1 MVEKTREIEVTNR
14 DRGSVGYIIPDLGNL
29 NRQFE
34 SGETKTITFEELEKL
49 TWIPGGKYILDNCLV
64 IHDEEAVNEL
74 LNGVEPEYYYSKED
88 IKRLLTTGTIEEFLD
103 CLDFAPEGVKNL
115 VKDMA
120 MELPLN
126 DVAKRQAILDK
137 MGFDVTKALELK
149 AIAEPEEEKVET
161 SKRRAATPSK
171 TTEATPARR
180 VIIKKTETEK
190 AE

>member
-49 TWIPGGKYILDNCLV
+49 AWIPGGKYILDNCLV

-115 VKDMA
+115 VKDIA

-161 SKRRAATPSK
+161 SKRRAAAPSK
-171 TTEATPARR
+171 TTEAAPARR
-180 VIIKKTETEK
+180 VIKKVEK
-190 AE
+190 SE

>member
-1 MVEKTREIEVTNR
+1 MVEKTREIKVTNR

-49 TWIPGGKYILDNCLV
+49 AWIPGGKYILDNCLV
-64 IHDEEAVNEL
+64 IHDEEAVKEL

-103 CLDFAPEGVKNL
+103 CLDFAPDGVKNL

-120 MELPLN
+120 MALPLN

-137 MGFDVTKALELK
+137 LGFDVTKALELK
-149 AIAEPEEEKVET
+149 DIAEPEEEKTEN
-161 SKRRAATPSK
+161 SKRRVAVSSK
-171 TTEATPARR
+171 TTEAVPARR
-180 VIIKKTETEK
+180 VIKKIEKTE
-190 AE
+190 

>member
-49 TWIPGGKYILDNCLV
+49 SWIPGGRYILDNCLV
-64 IHDEEAVNEL
+64 IHDEEAINAL

-88 IKRLLTTGTIEEFLD
+88 IKKLLMTGTIEEFLD

-115 VKDMA
+115 VKDVA
-120 MELPLN
+120 VELPLN
-126 DVAKRQAILDK
+126 DVEKRKAILDK
-137 MGFDVTKALELK
+137 LGFDVTKALELK
-149 AIAEPEEEKVET
+149 AITDSDGEVAET
-161 SKRRAATPSK
+161 SKRRAAVPSK
-171 TTEATPARR
+171 STEAAPARR
-180 VIIKKTETEK
+180 VIKKTE
-190 AE
+190 